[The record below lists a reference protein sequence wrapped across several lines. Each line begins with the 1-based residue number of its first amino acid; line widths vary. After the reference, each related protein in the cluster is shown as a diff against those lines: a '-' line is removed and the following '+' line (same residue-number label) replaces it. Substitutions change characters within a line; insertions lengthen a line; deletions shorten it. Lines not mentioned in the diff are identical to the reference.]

1 LRFEPATAT
10 LKAGDATT
18 IGVVV
23 ENVKDLFSLPV
34 LISFNPAVVMVEEV
48 RQGGFLSG
56 GTQPVALVQRVDKE
70 RGQAIISAAR
80 PPNTGGVSGTGTI
93 LGMVVRGV
101 AKGYSTLSIIQ
112 VSARDSQQKLIPM
125 VSSEASIQVQ

>member
-1 LRFEPATAT
+1 
-10 LKAGDATT
+10 
-18 IGVVV
+18 
-23 ENVKDLFSLPV
+23 
-34 LISFNPAVVMVEEV
+34 MVEEI

-93 LGMVVRGV
+93 LGIVLRGV
-101 AKGYSTLSIIQ
+101 AKGSSPLTIIQ
-112 VSARDSQQKLIPM
+112 VSARDSQQKPLPM
-125 VSSEASIQVQ
+125 VSTEASIQVQ